1 MGSLAPGDRGVSWQS
16 DERPPDEDPRARFGR
31 PGGDWQGVRR
41 TLDNPLSWSLRLGR
55 LARIEI
61 RVHLIFVL
69 FVVIELLRA
78 AFPATPAG
86 AAAPL
91 GLGPSTLM
99 LGCLFLLV
107 LAHEFGHCLACRRA
121 GGEADEIL
129 MWPLGGLAFCRPPQ
143 RWAAHLQTAVGG
155 PLVNVLV
162 CLVVTPILAWQTG
175 RLWGTAVANPFA
187 GLIPLQ
193 VTGSWLLM
201 TLYMV
206 NLLSLILLLFN
217 LLPIFPLDGGRIVQA
232 LLWPK
237 IGYARSMRVAVWT
250 GYFGALAL
258 GIVGFVL
265 ANFMLVGIALFGG
278 IICYITSRQLTFTED
293 FLGFDSDEF
302 DVGGPTLAEAG
313 EPGSTRRSRRA
324 QRHARRDQEEAK
336 RVDEVLTK
344 VSRSG
349 YENLSAAERRLLR
362 RATKRRQQNQETQ

>member
-1 MGSLAPGDRGVSWQS
+1 MSWQ
-16 DERPPDEDPRARFGR
+16 PDDDPRARFGR
-31 PGGDWQGVRR
+31 PGGDWQGIRR
-41 TLDNPLSWSLRLGR
+41 TLDNPLSWSFRLGR

-78 AFPATPAG
+78 AFPSTRAG

-91 GLGPSTLM
+91 GLGPSALM
-99 LGCLFLLV
+99 WGCLFLLV

-143 RWAAHLQTAVGG
+143 RWTAHLQTAVGG
-155 PLVNVLV
+155 PLVNVIV

-175 RLWGTAVANPFA
+175 RLWGTAIANPFA

-237 IGYARSMRVAVWT
+237 FGYARSMRVAVWT
-250 GYFGALAL
+250 GYFGALGL

-265 ANFMLVGIALFGG
+265 ENFMLVMIALFGG
-278 IICYITSRQLTFTED
+278 IICFFTSRQLKFTED
-293 FLGFDSDEF
+293 FLGFASDEF

-313 EPGSTRRSRRA
+313 EPGSTGGTRRA
-324 QRHARRDQEEAK
+324 QRHARREQEEAQ

-349 YENLSAAERRLLR
+349 YESLSAAERRLLR
-362 RATKRRQQNQETQ
+362 RATKRRQKTEATK

>member
-175 RLWGTAVANPFA
+175 HLWGTAVANPFA

-313 EPGSTRRSRRA
+313 EPGSTRRSRQA

-362 RATKRRQQNQETQ
+362 RATKRRQQDQETQ